1 VVQDLILEAVGA
13 LGPVGVG
20 ILMLLENLFPPLP
33 SELIMPLAGYLAASG
48 EVSLP
53 GALAG
58 GTVGSVLGAV
68 AWYAIGRRV
77 PREAL
82 LSWVDAHGRWLTIC
96 SPDIERAERFFK
108 RHGKSSVLLGRLVPV
123 VRTLISMPAGLGRM
137 PAAPF
142 LLFSTVGTAIWTT
155 ALGLAGMALGS
166 RFPAVDRYVGWVSWA
181 IIAAAVI
188 WYLVRV
194 IRPRSGDA
202 RRGRQ
207 R

>member
-48 EVSLP
+48 KVSLP